1 MDKWLQMHWC
11 RCRRRRRRRHHHRCL
26 RPCRRHYPT
35 WYAKLCLF
43 FASIC
48 LSVFRISPAT
58 RESWGWCSCA
68 NRSWCSLQQNLGTE
82 ITGRVEG
89 FGILRSNF
97 HVQFLNSAFSATKE
111 KTTKP
116 ATHVVAASHHSMLHR
131 LQTVQPDNAL
141 HVLPYQ
147 PISFVKDCLWNPRKK
162 IKNWKRN
169 RNRKNNSTDIKT
181 LKASKDVLWFQGSSF
196 CCASSFSCVSFGT
209 SLIVSHSSW
218 PAPGNS
224 LKSQVY

>member
-1 MDKWLQMHWC
+1 MIANALMSSSSPSPSSSY
-11 RCRRRRRRRHHHRCL
+11 HRCL

-43 FASIC
+43 FASIR

-97 HVQFLNSAFSATKE
+97 HVQFLNSFWIVPS
-111 KTTKP
+111 
-116 ATHVVAASHHSMLHR
+116 
-131 LQTVQPDNAL
+131 
-141 HVLPYQ
+141 VLR
-147 PISFVKDCLWNPRKK
+147 RKK
-162 IKNWKRN
+162 PPSRQPTWLQQAITLCFIACKLSNLTMLSMFSMFSHINQFHLPKIVSEIRKQNTKLKKN
-169 RNRKNNSTDIKT
+169 RNKKNNSTNIKT
-181 LKASKDVLWFQGSSF
+181 LKASKDVLWFQLLLCF
-196 CCASSFSCVSFGT
+196 QLLLRFVR
-209 SLIVSHSSW
+209 
-218 PAPGNS
+218 N
-224 LKSQVY
+224 